1 MAQINTRIVLRNDTK
16 AEWEKVKDTARLL
29 PGEIGIE
36 TDTNLFKVGKSKV
49 VDGETVNCTWGE
61 LEYANDASAFQNS
74 VTEVDDISKLPA
86 VGNNIGDIGI
96 VKAPLYDGANEHT
109 YTAYVWSKVNED
121 GTDKFAWAAMDGNY
135 SAENVFTSKKITLAG
150 NYTTIGNYSK
160 GKEINAGTS
169 LQTILSGMLQT
180 TIQPSVT
187 APTAAISVSGSQDAN
202 EVGVEYTLPTATL
215 TVTAGS
221 YTYGPATGVTYPV
234 WSEDE
239 DTGTFTGVKLAYG
252 ADPDSATK
260 FNVND
265 QDNEGE
271 LDGSNAHKS
280 ITLAPGVYNGSVT
293 TARYTDSDVSYTF
306 SGKAY
311 HTAGVKPEDNLGD
324 EATVAPIAAGTVTV
338 ADQTAKFRGFRYM
351 FAGGTT
357 ATEINSEAIRA
368 LGAKRKHTQKP
379 TQTGTNDNNKPF
391 EFTATKGATKVI
403 FAFPAGRMSGVSSPK
418 FEIFTMAWGSTEGF
432 VKSEVAV
439 ADARGEN
446 DPEPY
451 TYHVYTYTPATP
463 LAADSTKYRVYF

>member
-1 MAQINTRIVLRNDTK
+1 MAQINTRIVLRNDT
-16 AEWEKVKDTARLL
+16 AANWETVKDTVRLF
-29 PGEIGIE
+29 PGEMGVE
-36 TDTNLFKVGKSKV
+36 TDTGLFKIGASKV
-49 VDGETVNCTWGE
+49 VDGETINLTWGE
-61 LEYANDASAFQNS
+61 LEYANDISALKNS
-74 VTEVDDISKLPA
+74 VTEVDELSKLPA
-86 VGNNIGDIGI
+86 TGNNIGDIGI
-96 VKAPLYDGANEHT
+96 VKAPLYTGADEYT
-109 YTAYVWSKVNED
+109 YTAYVWSKVGVNED
-121 GTDKFAWAAMDGNY
+121 NTDKFAWAAMDGNY

-187 APTAAISVSGSQDAN
+187 APTATISVSGSQDSN
-202 EVGVEYTLPTATL
+202 EVGTSYNLPTATL

-221 YTYGPATGVTYPV
+221 YTYGPATEVTYPV
-234 WSEDE
+234 WSEDKE
-239 DTGTFTGVKLAYG
+239 NGTFTGVKLAYG

-265 QDNEGE
+265 EDNEGE
-271 LDGSNAHKS
+271 LNGSNGKKS
-280 ITLAPGVYNGSVT
+280 ITLAPGAYNNSIT
-293 TARYTDSDVSYTF
+293 TALYTDSDVSYTF

-311 HTAGVKPEDNLGD
+311 HTAGVKPKDNLGG
-324 EATVAPIAAGTVTV
+324 EATVAPIAAGAVTV

-351 FAGGTT
+351 YAGGTT
-357 ATEINSEAIRA
+357 ATTIDSEAIRA
-368 LGAKRKHTQKP
+368 LGSKRKHTSKP
-379 TQTGTNDNNKPF
+379 STSSYF
-391 EFTATKGATKVI
+391 EFTAGKGATKVI

-418 FEIFTMAWGSTEGF
+418 FEIFTMAWGATEGF